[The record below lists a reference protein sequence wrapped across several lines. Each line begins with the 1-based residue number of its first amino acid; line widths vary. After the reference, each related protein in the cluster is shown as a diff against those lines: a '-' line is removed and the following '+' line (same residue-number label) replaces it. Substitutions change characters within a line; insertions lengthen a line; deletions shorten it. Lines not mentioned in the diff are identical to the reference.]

1 MPEWRTG
8 VSQGPCCTIRGLS
21 VICIDRDYNSQE
33 DSLSHKRMIFPT
45 AFLLVSAF
53 VTLLVSPALAQVESW
68 KIDPA
73 HSSAQFAVRHL
84 GISTVRGEFRKVSGS
99 ASYDP
104 ADPSKTSLEATI
116 DATSV
121 DTRVDMRD
129 NDLRSPNFL
138 DVQKYPT
145 ITFKSKRAEPAGPG
159 KMKITGDLTI
169 HGVTKEAVL
178 DVEGPSA
185 PVKDPKGNFHVGAS
199 ASTTIKRKDFGV
211 NGAPAMV
218 GDDIS
223 ITIDVELV
231 KQ

>member
-1 MPEWRTG
+1 
-8 VSQGPCCTIRGLS
+8 
-21 VICIDRDYNSQE
+21 
-33 DSLSHKRMIFPT
+33 MISPI
-45 AFLLVSAF
+45 AFLFVSAF
-53 VTLLVSPALAQVESW
+53 ITSLVSPAIAQVENW

-73 HSSAQFAVRHL
+73 HSSAQFAVRHM
-84 GISTVRGEFRKVSGS
+84 GISTVRGEFRKVSGN

-104 ADPSKTSLEATI
+104 ADPSKTLLEAVI

-145 ITFKSKRAEPAGPG
+145 ITFKSKRAEPAGTG
-159 KMKITGDLTI
+159 KMKLTGELTI
-169 HGVTKEAVL
+169 HGVTKEVVL
-178 DVEGPSA
+178 DVDGPSA
-185 PVKDPKGNFHVGAS
+185 PMKDPKGNLHMGAS
-199 ASTTIKRKDFGV
+199 ANTTINRKDFGV
-211 NGAPAMV
+211 NGAATMV

-223 ITIDVELV
+223 ITIDTELV

>member
-1 MPEWRTG
+1 L
-8 VSQGPCCTIRGLS
+8 I
-21 VICIDRDYNSQE
+21 
-33 DSLSHKRMIFPT
+33 HKRMTFPT
-45 AFLLVSAF
+45 AFLFVSAF
-53 VTLLVSPALAQVESW
+53 VASLVSPALAQVENW
-68 KIDPA
+68 KIDPM

-99 ASYDP
+99 ASYNP
-104 ADPSKTSLEATI
+104 ADPSKTSLDATI

-145 ITFKSKRAEPAGPG
+145 ITFKSKHAESADPG

-169 HGVTKEAVL
+169 HGVTKEVVL
-178 DVEGPSA
+178 DVDGPSA

-199 ASTTIKRKDFGV
+199 ASTTVNRKDFGV
-211 NGAPAMV
+211 NGAATMV

-223 ITIDVELV
+223 ITIDAELV